1 MLYILREFV
10 LLFAFATV
18 LLHSVYASAES
29 SFKNCTDKFPFGT
42 EIGLVDESEYSENT
56 EQLCYKSFAVLY
68 STKHK
73 TPVYSVEVL
82 TKESVEAA
90 KALKRSGHFHV
101 EKGIRRLYSSS
112 LHDYENSGW
121 DRGHATPASSMGDK
135 KSMFESFV
143 LTNVFPQRH
152 DVNVGAWRSLERS
165 VAETASASAG
175 ETFVFTGTIY
185 SSNNTIMTGSAYVP
199 DSVYKLVYNT
209 SEKCS
214 RAYIVNNKYLAK
226 QDNSVYSINTEEL
239 TRLTKVKFSEMFSNM
254 CKNSLL

>member
-10 LLFAFATV
+10 LLFTFAMV
-18 LLHSVYASAES
+18 LLHSAYVSAES
-29 SFKNCTDKFPFGT
+29 SFKSCTDKFPFGS
-42 EIGLVDESEYSENT
+42 EIGLVDESRYFENT
-56 EQLCYKSFAVLY
+56 EKLCYKSFAVLY

-73 TPVYSVEVL
+73 TPIYSVEVL

-90 KALKRSGHFHV
+90 KALKRSGYFHV

-152 DVNVGAWRSLERS
+152 DVNVGAWRALERS

-185 SSNNTIMTGSAYVP
+185 SANSYTMTGSVYVP
-199 DSVYKLVYNT
+199 HSDYKLVYTATDN
-209 SEKCS
+209 CS
-214 RAYIVNNKYLAK
+214 RVYIGNNVSVAI
-226 QDNSVYSINTEEL
+226 QDNNVYSTTLDEL
-239 TRLTKVKFSEMFSNM
+239 TRLSKVKFNRMFSNL
-254 CKNSLL
+254 CKQE

>member
-18 LLHSVYASAES
+18 LLHSTYVSAES

-90 KALKRSGHFHV
+90 KALKRSGYFHV

-152 DVNVGAWRSLERS
+152 DVNIGAWRALERS
-165 VAETASASAG
+165 VAETASASTG

-185 SSNNTIMTGSAYVP
+185 STDSRIMAGRVHVPHSA
-199 DSVYKLVYNT
+199 YKLVYTTTDN
-209 SEKCS
+209 CS
-214 RAYIVNNKYLAK
+214 RVYIVNNMSVAI
-226 QDNSVYSINTEEL
+226 QDNNVYSATLDEL
-239 TRLTKVKFSEMFSNM
+239 TKLSKVKFNRMFSNL
-254 CKNSLL
+254 CKQE